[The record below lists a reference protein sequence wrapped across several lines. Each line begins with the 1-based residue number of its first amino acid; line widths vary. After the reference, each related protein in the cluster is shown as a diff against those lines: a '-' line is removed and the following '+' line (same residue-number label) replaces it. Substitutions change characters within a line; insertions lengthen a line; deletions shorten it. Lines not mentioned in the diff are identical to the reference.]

1 MTTVSCIVTYEVRK
15 TTLPNLSDIDK
26 KFADLNGLLTINSLP
41 LEEMITSF
49 SFGVL
54 EAALNPLPDLTN
66 IRLLSKQ
73 LHGHPTSKD
82 CLQLAVELRTELSN
96 SGILSSSRISSP

>member
-1 MTTVSCIVTYEVRK
+1 MTTVSCTVTYEVRK

-26 KFADLNGLLTINSLP
+26 KFADSNGLLTINSLP
-41 LEEMITSF
+41 LEEMIISF

-82 CLQLAVELRTELSN
+82 CLRLAVELRTEL
-96 SGILSSSRISSP
+96 